1 MGLHPGDPRNYID
14 STQQTRENITD
25 CQPCCTL
32 NHFFLSVCLLVRS
45 GRWCYSRFLLSSLR
59 CLFFIFF
66 LLRRSRFAIDNEPP
80 VKAFDSARHL
90 FLYFQSYKPAF
101 CNSIPHILPVI
112 SPCYNAESESL
123 RFRDK
128 GINMI
133 GEAFKVSCLDI
144 NSSTAMKLIS
154 RRLRQS

>member
-1 MGLHPGDPRNYID
+1 MSFFYII
-14 STQQTRENITD
+14 SFAA
-25 CQPCCTL
+25 QP
-32 NHFFLSVCLLVRS
+32 
-45 GRWCYSRFLLSSLR
+45 LR
-59 CLFFIFF
+59 Y
-66 LLRRSRFAIDNEPP
+66 DNEPP

-144 NSSTAMKLIS
+144 NSSTAMKLIHDAFAS
-154 RRLRQS
+154 LETKSARSNTNVVI